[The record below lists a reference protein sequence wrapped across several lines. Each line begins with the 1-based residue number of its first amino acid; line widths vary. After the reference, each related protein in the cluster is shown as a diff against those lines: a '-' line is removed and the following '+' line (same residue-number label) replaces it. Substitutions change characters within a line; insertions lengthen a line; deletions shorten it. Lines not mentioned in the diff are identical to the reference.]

1 VLGNLHFWLVSV
13 PFALALAA
21 QVGFIVH
28 QVAYLLPRLGSHG
41 AGMAIASTAIAA
53 TAGRLA
59 LAGVI
64 DRLNQRLAS
73 AASFASQAAGLAL
86 MLALPDSPAAL
97 YAGSIVFGL
106 SVGNVITLPSLI
118 IQREF
123 AARSFGLVVGL
134 NSMVG
139 QATLAFGPALLG
151 LAHDLTGS
159 YAAALI
165 VCIVLQLAG
174 SIMLLVGPRPPHR

>member
-1 VLGNLHFWLVSV
+1 
-13 PFALALAA
+13 
-21 QVGFIVH
+21 
-28 QVAYLLPRLGSHG
+28 
-41 AGMAIASTAIAA
+41 
-53 TAGRLA
+53 
-59 LAGVI
+59 VI
-64 DRLNQRLAS
+64 DRVNQRLAS

-174 SIMLLVGPRPPHR
+174 SIMLLVGPRSPPR